1 MKRVLCSVLALMLSV
16 LVIFGMTACGEKG
29 ETKPDQPSSQ
39 PVETVP
45 EADGALH
52 AEITD
57 DKHFMQFELFHSFG
71 NDEYED
77 YMLWCEAE
85 MTDFYIVG
93 LIPDTE
99 NWVTDGV
106 KLFEKDK
113 ITPNESVNYMRM
125 VPEGFPAEAVVYTA
139 NGKTY
144 MYAIGYN
151 GRDGGISLMEID
163 RLFVDS
169 EAAPTEETTTTTE
182 ATTTTTTTTTKAT
195 TTTTAASSEIM
206 TEIYWVSED
215 LDIFVRET
223 TIESDSKWHVWK
235 ALKSLNKQ
243 IPTKCSL
250 ISGEM
255 VKGRNGIMELNFSSE
270 FMDIGTSMKGRP
282 VLEAIANTYITTY
295 DLQAVRFMVEGEYL
309 ESAICG
315 YAEEFAYTAC

>member
-1 MKRVLCSVLALMLSV
+1 MKRLLIVFTALVLCFVTVFSLAACDEETEAPVTSV
-16 LVIFGMTACGEKG
+16 
-29 ETKPDQPSSQ
+29 PN
-39 PVETVP
+39 
-45 EADGALH
+45 EAPAVSTPAADSTLH
-52 AEITD
+52 AEITED
-57 DKHFMQFELFHSFG
+57 VHFKQFDVFYSFG

-99 NWVTDGV
+99 NWITDGV
-106 KLFEKDK
+106 KLFEKDR
-113 ITPNESVNYMRM
+113 ITPKEAVNYMRM
-125 VPEGFPAEAVVYTA
+125 VPEGFPSDAVVYTA
-139 NGKTY
+139 NGETF

-151 GRDGGISLMEID
+151 GRDGGISLIEID
-163 RLFVDS
+163 RLFVDP
-169 EAAPTEETTTTTE
+169 EAGVSEETTTTTE
-182 ATTTTTTTTTKAT
+182 ATTTTTKAT
-195 TTTTAASSEIM
+195 TTTTASTEIM
-206 TEIYWVSED
+206 AEIYWVSDD
-215 LDIFVRET
+215 LSIFVREM

-255 VKGRNGIMELNFSSE
+255 VKGRNGIMELDFSEE
-270 FMDIGTSMKGRP
+270 FMEVGNSMKGRP

-295 DLQAVRFMVEGEYL
+295 DLQAVRFKVEGKYL

-315 YAEEFAYTAC
+315 YAEEFAYTEC